1 MEFIGAV
8 LDLSFDAIIKY
19 PDKKPLVGVLG
30 RLLLSQRTL
39 LQFPAPRLPTP
50 APAPTPS
57 SGLFKHITLM
67 DAHILHIYM
76 LLIYIIKSLQ
86 RNLGEKDLF

>member
-8 LDLSFDAIIKY
+8 LDLFFDAIIKY
-19 PDKKPLVGVLG
+19 PDKKPLVWVLG
-30 RLLLSQRTL
+30 RQLSQRTL
-39 LQFPAPRLPTP
+39 LQFPTPRLPTP

-67 DAHILHIYM
+67 YAHILHIYM

-86 RNLGEKDLF
+86 MNLGEKDLF